1 MKAKLDDQSS
11 PNNGNLEMED
21 VNKNL
26 LTSHHSKNSDS
37 SDDGNF
43 KMGKRKMDS
52 QKGQC
57 EGRKRKTDCEK
68 SPENQYVSRHDV
80 LTQKDKMDK
89 NKKKDRS
96 DRKPGDCDRLLGNKN
111 LKESQQKSRSDSR
124 EKCKSASESGRFGS
138 DREKNTKSKLS
149 KESRAG
155 KEDDRMSGTLRSS
168 DAQKRKTKHITSLES
183 EREHS
188 KHKKAKT
195 NKTKS
200 DPEEPSMSFESY
212 LNYDMTV
219 YKRKERSGMRKPP
232 KKPKMIPSE
241 QQIKDPV
248 IKNMELAPKQV
259 YLSRI
264 FAYGE
269 KANLLML
276 INNASLF
283 IEVSG
288 ACNAPDEHSFTC
300 CFT

>member
-1 MKAKLDDQSS
+1 
-11 PNNGNLEMED
+11 
-21 VNKNL
+21 
-26 LTSHHSKNSDS
+26 
-37 SDDGNF
+37 
-43 KMGKRKMDS
+43 
-52 QKGQC
+52 
-57 EGRKRKTDCEK
+57 
-68 SPENQYVSRHDV
+68 
-80 LTQKDKMDK
+80 
-89 NKKKDRS
+89 
-96 DRKPGDCDRLLGNKN
+96 
-111 LKESQQKSRSDSR
+111 
-124 EKCKSASESGRFGS
+124 
-138 DREKNTKSKLS
+138 
-149 KESRAG
+149 
-155 KEDDRMSGTLRSS
+155 
-168 DAQKRKTKHITSLES
+168 
-183 EREHS
+183 
-188 KHKKAKT
+188 
-195 NKTKS
+195 
-200 DPEEPSMSFESY
+200 MSFESY

-232 KKPKMIPSE
+232 KKPKLIPSE